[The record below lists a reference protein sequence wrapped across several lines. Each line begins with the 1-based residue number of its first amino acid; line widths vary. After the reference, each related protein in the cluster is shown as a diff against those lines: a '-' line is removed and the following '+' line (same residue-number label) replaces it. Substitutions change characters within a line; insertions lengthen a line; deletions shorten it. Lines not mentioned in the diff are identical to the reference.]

1 MGAIDGLMDR
11 AKVPDY
17 MQMHTEGSAF
27 VENKGISMERRSIV
41 QESEIRRF
49 SEMHGEVSEWQ
60 ICRFLNMDNSQVFLG
75 GKVWQIVHRI
85 TGFPCRESGLIIC

>member
-41 QESEIRRF
+41 QNRKSAVSAKCMGKLANGRF
-49 SEMHGEVSEWQ
+49 V
-60 ICRFLNMDNSQVFLG
+60 VF
-75 GKVWQIVHRI
+75 
-85 TGFPCRESGLIIC
+85 